1 MKNAFLKGF
10 ETVVFL
16 KIEGK
21 NIERFLRRLY
31 DNQINIL
38 HIKNQTYK
46 SVEIAIYERDFETV
60 LEKKTTY
67 EITIL
72 GYTGK
77 KRFYFW
83 IQKNKWLLLF
93 LIFGYIALL
102 LLTNTI
108 FEVEV
113 IHNNA
118 DLRNLIYEELAKKG
132 IAPKKFRKN
141 YKQLEA
147 IKKEILEKEKDKIEW
162 LEIERIGTKY
172 IVRVEERIINNDNH
186 DTSLQEIIATKSA
199 IIKKVVAKSGE
210 IVKNVNDYVKAGDVV
225 ISGNLKIYDE
235 IKSQVRAE
243 GTVYGEV
250 WYKVH
255 VEYPLHYYEETKTGK
270 KNTVFTLHFL
280 NKRFELFNFNFFKQ
294 KKIVASTILK
304 DPLLP
309 ISLKREK
316 QEELNIIDKTYT
328 KEGAVA
334 KAKEEVSKKIESDL
348 KGEEHIIDLKE
359 LQVQANDS
367 KIILELFVTVY
378 KDITGVK
385 PLDPIPEQVQP

>member
-67 EITIL
+67 EITTL

-186 DTSLQEIIATKSA
+186 ETSLQEIIATKSA

-235 IKSQVRAE
+235 VKSQVRAE

-250 WYKVH
+250 WYKVN

-270 KNTVFTLHFL
+270 KNTVYTLHFL

-304 DPLLP
+304 DSLLP